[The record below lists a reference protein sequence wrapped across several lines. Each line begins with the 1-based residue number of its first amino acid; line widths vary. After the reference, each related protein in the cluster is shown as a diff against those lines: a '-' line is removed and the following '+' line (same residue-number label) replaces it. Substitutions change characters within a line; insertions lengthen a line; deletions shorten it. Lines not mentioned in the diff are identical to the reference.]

1 MGDYIEN
8 LSSREAAKINQ
19 KSEELVMESALADR
33 SFLENL
39 QIVSHSENR
48 GADGQESKKTA
59 TRGSNFNEPEPESSQ
74 ETD

>member
-1 MGDYIEN
+1 
-8 LSSREAAKINQ
+8 
-19 KSEELVMESALADR
+19 MESALA
-33 SFLENL
+33 ENL

-74 ETD
+74 EMD